1 MEELKGLAPGR
12 IVHWVRGNVYHYPAL
27 VIDVADKNKGICVL
41 RVFGQFPVDDERIE
55 CSYDAD
61 FKPNT
66 WHWIERE

>member
-1 MEELKGLAPGR
+1 MEELKGLTPGR
-12 IVHWVRGNVYHYPAL
+12 IVHWSNGSEHYPAM
-27 VIDVADKNKGICVL
+27 IIKVAGKQNGDCIL
-41 RVFGQFPVDDERIE
+41 RVFGQFIEDDERIE